1 MNEKIEFD
9 CGRTDEQ
16 LIACSS
22 LPIHDRLQWMDEVR
36 RFTLMVREAPTV
48 NPESS
53 RRRPEGSAEQAPRRR
68 WRRPEGSAAQ
78 GDSRGQR
85 NESEADP
92 K

>member
-9 CGRTDEQ
+9 YERTDEQ
-16 LIACSS
+16 LIAYSS
-22 LPIHDRLQWMDEVR
+22 LPILDRLQWLDEVR

-48 NPESS
+48 NREGS
-53 RRRPEGSAEQAPRRR
+53 RRDALR
-68 WRRPEGSAAQ
+68 WHWRD

-85 NESEADP
+85 NESEAGP